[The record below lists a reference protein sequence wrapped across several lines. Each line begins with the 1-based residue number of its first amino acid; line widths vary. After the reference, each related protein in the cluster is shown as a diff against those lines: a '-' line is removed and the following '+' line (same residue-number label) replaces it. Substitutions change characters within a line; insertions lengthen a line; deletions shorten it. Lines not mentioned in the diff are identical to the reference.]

1 MVEAHAPCSS
11 SPAPSR
17 AHDQAAPRGWAAQM
31 TGDDQAELLGHLTD
45 MALVSLAGNLR
56 SFPIV
61 DHAGR
66 SVLGTMPLSIYCII
80 IIIKSS
86 SSFSIIIVIII
97 ITIIAVI
104 VIVVIVIIVSSIMR
118 TRMCVCAII
127 HNHLKRMALR
137 PWSRLQP

>member
-11 SPAPSR
+11 SSAPSR

-66 SVLGTMPLSIYCII
+66 SVLGTMPLSIYYII
-80 IIIKSS
+80 IIITKSS

-118 TRMCVCAII
+118 MCVCAII